1 MAGQA
6 LHLYLVLEGGAAPLI
21 LAFLEPCGRPAPLPP
36 IFSRSWRLIE
46 VNRVSEISGAHLH
59 TAKAESCYSHG
70 SSTQSMLDNS
80 LKERAG

>member
-36 IFSRSWRLIE
+36 IFSILWRLKE
-46 VNRVSEISGAHLH
+46 SVKSVGLTYTQQSLRSATHMAAVNKVYWTTL
-59 TAKAESCYSHG
+59 
-70 SSTQSMLDNS
+70 
-80 LKERAG
+80 